1 MILFPKGSKRR
12 AFIEAVS
19 RETGW
24 VFFGDDRMLSTHLGN
39 LLKDGTAK
47 PHHYLAVAFIDAITF
62 EAGHCFKNA
71 GKL

>member
-1 MILFPKGSKRR
+1 MILFPPGTRRR
-12 AFIEAVS
+12 AAIEAGS
-19 RETGW
+19 RELGW

-39 LLKDGTAK
+39 LVKSGEAK
-47 PHHYLAVAFIDAITF
+47 PHHYLFVALIDAITL